1 MRDDQ
6 LTQLLRQIDAPA
18 YPDSEFA
25 DRLFETLSRQTSRRS
40 GMRMTLLLVA
50 AVMLIAVLAIGAA
63 VGSGL
68 VKLPWL
74 TVAVTPQP
82 SALPHVTNSPAA
94 SPNATSKAT
103 ASPSLAPTPPPLA
116 TSTSATF
123 DLLPAQEPAGFES
136 KIACSGPIGTS
147 DSVALVL
154 MHGAEGEVLRDYAD
168 PASPRTVCTF
178 GVFQNVRVRALIDA
192 RHALLRTQ
200 TQAPTLMPSS
210 TCPRCAT
217 TGSSSRA
224 QEAFERSSPCH
235 QGSTRF
241 SG

>member
-1 MRDDQ
+1 MPMRARPMRDVQ

-25 DRLFETLSRQTSRRS
+25 DRLFETLSQQTSRRS

-50 AVMLIAVLAIGAA
+50 AVMLIAVLATGAA

-116 TSTSATF
+116 
-123 DLLPAQEPAGFES
+123 
-136 KIACSGPIGTS
+136 
-147 DSVALVL
+147 
-154 MHGAEGEVLRDYAD
+154 
-168 PASPRTVCTF
+168 
-178 GVFQNVRVRALIDA
+178 
-192 RHALLRTQ
+192 
-200 TQAPTLMPSS
+200 
-210 TCPRCAT
+210 
-217 TGSSSRA
+217 
-224 QEAFERSSPCH
+224 
-235 QGSTRF
+235 
-241 SG
+241 